1 MHVDA
6 EFDSH
11 DSEGVVVGPDT
22 GELNLNMNENILIIV
37 SDFEGE
43 KGAQGFS
50 SKTKQKIYYL
60 IKTKTILLLT

>member
-1 MHVDA
+1 
-6 EFDSH
+6 
-11 DSEGVVVGPDT
+11 VVGPDT

-50 SKTKQKIYYL
+50 SKTK
-60 IKTKTILLLT
+60 